1 MTMEY
6 RKITK
11 TYQIIQRINYINLE
25 QNIVLKQMMNL
36 GEHIMMMIMKIMKI
50 IIMIKFKTAMIK
62 SNLCDCSDAYILV
75 KGTITVPNMA
85 AAAAAAVANNSNKK
99 VISKKCGPFT
109 TCITEIHKQV
119 MMKILI
125 Q

>member
-1 MTMEY
+1 
-6 RKITK
+6 
-11 TYQIIQRINYINLE
+11 
-25 QNIVLKQMMNL
+25 MMSL
-36 GEHIMMMIMKIMKI
+36 GEHIMMMIMKIMKM

-109 TCITEIHKQV
+109 TCITEIHKQI

-125 Q
+125 

>member
-1 MTMEY
+1 
-6 RKITK
+6 
-11 TYQIIQRINYINLE
+11 
-25 QNIVLKQMMNL
+25 
-36 GEHIMMMIMKIMKI
+36 MMMIMKIMKM

-75 KGTITVPNMA
+75 KGTITVSNMAA

-109 TCITEIHKQV
+109 TCITEIH
-119 MMKILI
+119 
-125 Q
+125 

>member
-1 MTMEY
+1 
-6 RKITK
+6 
-11 TYQIIQRINYINLE
+11 
-25 QNIVLKQMMNL
+25 MMNL

-85 AAAAAAVANNSNKK
+85 AAAVAVVNNSNKK

-109 TCITEIHKQV
+109 TCITEMHK
-119 MMKILI
+119 
-125 Q
+125 

>member
-1 MTMEY
+1 MEY
-6 RKITK
+6 RKITE

-25 QNIVLKQMMNL
+25 KNIVLKQMMSL
-36 GEHIMMMIMKIMKI
+36 GEHIMMMIMKIMKM

-75 KGTITVPNMA
+75 KGTITVSNMA
-85 AAAAAAVANNSNKK
+85 AAAAAAVVANNSNKK

-109 TCITEIHKQV
+109 TCITEIHQQI
-119 MMKILI
+119 MIKILI

>member
-1 MTMEY
+1 
-6 RKITK
+6 
-11 TYQIIQRINYINLE
+11 
-25 QNIVLKQMMNL
+25 
-36 GEHIMMMIMKIMKI
+36 MMMIMKIMKM

-75 KGTITVPNMA
+75 KGTITVSNMAAAAA

-109 TCITEIHKQV
+109 TCITEIH
-119 MMKILI
+119 
-125 Q
+125 

>member
-1 MTMEY
+1 MVY
-6 RKITK
+6 PKITK

-75 KGTITVPNMA
+75 KGTITFPNMA

-109 TCITEIHKQV
+109 TCITEIHKQI

>member
-85 AAAAAAVANNSNKK
+85 AAAVAVVNNSNKK

-109 TCITEIHKQV
+109 TCITEMHKQI
-119 MMKILI
+119 MIKILI